1 MNFQHFDFRMDKDKA
16 MIMAE
21 ITDVR
26 AATEEVARSKVY
38 NIIKTH

>member
-1 MNFQHFDFRMDKDKA
+1 MDKDKA

-26 AATEEVARSKVY
+26 AATEEVARSKVG
-38 NIIKTH
+38 IIVKTH